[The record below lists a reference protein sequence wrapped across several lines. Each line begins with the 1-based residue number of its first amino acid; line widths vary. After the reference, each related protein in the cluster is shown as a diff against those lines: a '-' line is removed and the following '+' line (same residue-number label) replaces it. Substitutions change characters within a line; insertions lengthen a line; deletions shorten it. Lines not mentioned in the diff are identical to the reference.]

1 MASIQ
6 QSLNQLFTSAGTL
19 AAVGTGIYTQ
29 SDIYKAKQIKR
40 AEAKED
46 KALEAVAEV
55 DRQIEP
61 TDEEMADYWGRRT
74 ANVERGLAL
83 RPGDPELLKRYGENK
98 MAYRET
104 IARMEA
110 DQQEMAEKKAVQR
123 LDSRQTS
130 IRNMMEALIDRNDI
144 FSAKERGQ
152 MSTALNRHLKKGD
165 FK

>member
-29 SDIYKAKQIKR
+29 SDTYKAKQIKK
-40 AEAKED
+40 AEEKED
-46 KALEAVAEV
+46 KALDAMAETEY
-55 DRQIEP
+55 QIEP
-61 TDEEMADYWGRRT
+61 TDEEMADYWGRRS

-83 RPGDPELLKRYGENK
+83 KPDDPELLERYEKNK

-104 IARMEA
+104 IARMEV

-123 LDSRQTS
+123 LDLRQAS